1 MNVKG
6 LCPLLEGSRR
16 VFVDLLETQTHS
28 PTAHVSVHI
37 CTLPES
43 DTRTNTPR
51 QMQIVTISTL
61 NKYVKENLLSGPA
74 FRSWGTYIISYKN
87 AYTTSHSRAMNPSVA
102 YIVHEFRN
110 TLDICGVL

>member
-1 MNVKG
+1 MLRRYDKEKITLRDDKKGVRKQYDNPFFMNVKG

-28 PTAHVSVHI
+28 PTAQVSVHI

-51 QMQIVTISTL
+51 QM
-61 NKYVKENLLSGPA
+61 
-74 FRSWGTYIISYKN
+74 
-87 AYTTSHSRAMNPSVA
+87 
-102 YIVHEFRN
+102 
-110 TLDICGVL
+110 